1 MPVLCEIFHASTV
14 QELLPKL
21 ALFVPLVSGDNITA
35 HFLGMPVAAQ
45 TISTLT
51 FLLSSTSS
59 EIKNK
64 PQDLHHTQS
73 QNVLISKQF
82 AEANQSRLYYV
93 LA

>member
-1 MPVLCEIFHASTV
+1 MFHASTV

-21 ALFVPLVSGDNITA
+21 ALFVPLISGDNIAA
-35 HFLGMPVAAQ
+35 HFLAMPVAAQ

-59 EIKNK
+59 EIENK
-64 PQDLHHTQS
+64 PQDLHPTQF
-73 QNVLISKQF
+73 QTVLISKQF